1 MPKSREPKFDF
12 WYGAE
17 ERKKLVEIYG
27 TDYKPKIK
35 ELIKQRSL
43 LTTEELLDQ
52 LGLDPQSNPTSY
64 KLRLEKAKVEYWEEK
79 ARLTKAKADLAEKEL
94 VYVGV
99 FKSKPSPEAKEALR
113 QHVENKIKH
122 QNTSILKDDGTLK
135 CISCGKIFPMR
146 AYDFE
151 QGNDYQ
157 THVKVAHQRELYI
170 ESETPIIAK
179 LLGIESQ

>member
-1 MPKSREPKFDF
+1 MAEPDF
-12 WYGAE
+12 HLYFGVD

-43 LTTEELLDQ
+43 LTTEELLNQ
-52 LGLDPQSNPTSY
+52 LGLDPQQNPTSY
-64 KLRLEKAKVEYWEEK
+64 KLRKEKAQVEYWEEK
-79 ARLTKAKADLAEKEL
+79 ARREKALATIAEQKAI
-94 VYVGV
+94 YVTTFGTE
-99 FKSKPSPEAKEALR
+99 PSPRGNQALK
-113 QHVENKIKH
+113 QHAENKIRQ

-151 QGNDYQ
+151 QAEDYQ
-157 THVKVAHQRELYI
+157 KHIKLDHQRGLYI
-170 ESETPIIAK
+170 ESEKPIIAK
-179 LLGIESQ
+179 LLGMDPQ